1 MVLRPSL
8 ILLLLLHT
16 SQAGFCPTSCTCQP
30 REGIVRCEGPQ
41 RLFSVPI
48 SLPENTTV
56 LHLKGN
62 AIRSIA
68 SLPPLRQLTALFLSH
83 NRIQS
88 LPENF
93 LDSFPALSH
102 LALGHNEISSVHS
115 LAVRTSRVKI
125 LELRHNKITHLSSSA
140 LDALSSLHSLD
151 LSHNHLHSLP
161 TDLLVNT
168 KKLEI
173 FRVNGNPIN
182 CDCRLK
188 PFLNVI
194 KKDSSK
200 IHCHSPKKLS
210 TREIGELSA
219 SDLSCPQAE
228 VESSSKQGQVLQCPY
243 AETSIWLYKEKEID
257 ETFSGAY
264 TAFPNGSL
272 AVPAN
277 VDPTHFSCTF
287 ERRPMA
293 FRARRQSSSHGS
305 APVFTFKSVDNTFR
319 EGTPVKI
326 HCEVIGIPRPQVEWW
341 FRGQRLVHSRKHDLT
356 NGNQILKVYPF
367 LEGDVG
373 SYVCRAANAHGRI
386 ESSVRIDLISSVPPS
401 IYDAPHSASVNPGEQ
416 VTLRCKARGVPRP
429 FIAWFF
435 DGSEIPH
442 LKGRFAF
449 IEHVLPSIC
458 NEALKSVV
466 AKFNS
471 SKLITQRQQAAEVL
485 KDEGSEVKLAK
496 VDATVHG
503 DLASKFEV
511 PEDWDTKPVKV
522 LVGKNFKEV
531 DKNSGKG
538 HLVKFYAPCR
548 SCLFE
553 RNSDATSN
561 KVLIANVVPTQ
572 NEVSTDGTELTIA
585 PVSRQDDGIF
595 SCMAGNSVGS
605 MIAEARLTVR
615 GVAAIDNALQ
625 EETLKTIVDR
635 ARANVDSKS
644 EHERFNNVRVAIPQF
659 LLLSRAINS
668 TRLALSQ
675 DGVKSVADMKKL
687 FRFSIPAQAVELS
700 KAREI
705 YEESIRLVNA
715 HVDSGLNL
723 AGVDISGANVSFESV
738 LAPSHVQT
746 IMELS
751 GCQAGLFKNNPCTSM
766 CFHAKY
772 RSYDGQCNNLDRP
785 TWGVAQWPLRRL
797 LPAIYENGFNTP
809 TGWNKGKLY
818 NGFPMPNA
826 RLVSRQL
833 VATREITAHTSLSSF
848 VMQWGQL
855 VDHDMTHTPMALS
868 RNAYT
873 SGAICNRTCDNVD
886 PCFNIPLLPDDPK
899 LQRNNE
905 HHRKFPCI
913 EFERSGAICGSGE
926 TSLLFQRV
934 TQREQMNI
942 LAVEMGK
949 EEGRVAN
956 VCKLTSYLDGSFLYG
971 STEVQALE
979 LRDLFGDHGLLRFD
993 IVSSSQKPYLPFEKD
1008 SMMDCRRVSLL
1019 LFSLSRNN
1027 SAENPIRC
1035 FLAGDLRANEQ
1046 LGLTAMHTLFLREH
1060 NRLAAKLLEINP
1072 LWDGEKIFQESR
1084 KIIGAVMQHIT
1095 YEHWLPLVLGKSG
1108 YAELIGEYKGYNP
1121 EAKTRTFQVDASVSN
1136 VFATAAF
1143 RFGHTLINPKLRRL
1157 NENFTT
1163 IAQGDISLH
1172 EALFAPERMLSEGG
1186 VDPLLRGL
1194 FASPLKLPK
1203 PDQLLNTE
1211 LTEMLFNRN
1220 VEIALDLASLNIQR
1234 SRDHGLQSYT
1244 EYRRF
1249 CNLSAPTTWEEMET
1263 VIKDSD
1269 VVQKLR
1275 SLYGHPGNIDVWVGG
1290 IVERR
1295 LSEGLVGPLFACII
1309 AEQFKRT
1316 RDGDR
1321 FWYENPS
1328 VFSPLQLQQIKKAT
1342 LGRLLCDNGDNI
1354 TRKNVFMYP
1363 GNSSKLYERCDAHPS
1378 INLAVF
1384 SSCCDSSVCEGEQ
1397 QQELPMRRRRT
1408 LKSCLT
1414 DDNKHH
1420 KHGDSWSQD
1429 ECTQCKCENGAVWCS
1444 ATCK

>member
-466 AKFNS
+466 AKHRPSTCSPHPFRMN
-471 SKLITQRQQAAEVL
+471 KLASLAVAGLLVVAPVLSVDMEEEENVLVLTNDNFESALEAHPQAAEVL

-538 HLVKFYAPCR
+538 HLVKFYAPW
-548 SCLFE
+548 
-553 RNSDATSN
+553 
-561 KVLIANVVPTQ
+561 
-572 NEVSTDGTELTIA
+572 
-585 PVSRQDDGIF
+585 
-595 SCMAGNSVGS
+595 
-605 MIAEARLTVR
+605 
-615 GVAAIDNALQ
+615 
-625 EETLKTIVDR
+625 
-635 ARANVDSKS
+635 
-644 EHERFNNVRVAIPQF
+644 
-659 LLLSRAINS
+659 
-668 TRLALSQ
+668 
-675 DGVKSVADMKKL
+675 
-687 FRFSIPAQAVELS
+687 
-700 KAREI
+700 
-705 YEESIRLVNA
+705 Y
-715 HVDSGLNL
+715 
-723 AGVDISGANVSFESV
+723 
-738 LAPSHVQT
+738 
-746 IMELS
+746 
-751 GCQAGLFKNNPCTSM
+751 
-766 CFHAKY
+766 
-772 RSYDGQCNNLDRP
+772 
-785 TWGVAQWPLRRL
+785 
-797 LPAIYENGFNTP
+797 
-809 TGWNKGKLY
+809 
-818 NGFPMPNA
+818 
-826 RLVSRQL
+826 
-833 VATREITAHTSLSSF
+833 
-848 VMQWGQL
+848 
-855 VDHDMTHTPMALS
+855 
-868 RNAYT
+868 
-873 SGAICNRTCDNVD
+873 
-886 PCFNIPLLPDDPK
+886 
-899 LQRNNE
+899 
-905 HHRKFPCI
+905 
-913 EFERSGAICGSGE
+913 
-926 TSLLFQRV
+926 
-934 TQREQMNI
+934 
-942 LAVEMGK
+942 
-949 EEGRVAN
+949 
-956 VCKLTSYLDGSFLYG
+956 
-971 STEVQALE
+971 
-979 LRDLFGDHGLLRFD
+979 
-993 IVSSSQKPYLPFEKD
+993 
-1008 SMMDCRRVSLL
+1008 
-1019 LFSLSRNN
+1019 
-1027 SAENPIRC
+1027 
-1035 FLAGDLRANEQ
+1035 
-1046 LGLTAMHTLFLREH
+1046 
-1060 NRLAAKLLEINP
+1060 
-1072 LWDGEKIFQESR
+1072 
-1084 KIIGAVMQHIT
+1084 
-1095 YEHWLPLVLGKSG
+1095 
-1108 YAELIGEYKGYNP
+1108 
-1121 EAKTRTFQVDASVSN
+1121 
-1136 VFATAAF
+1136 
-1143 RFGHTLINPKLRRL
+1143 
-1157 NENFTT
+1157 
-1163 IAQGDISLH
+1163 
-1172 EALFAPERMLSEGG
+1172 
-1186 VDPLLRGL
+1186 
-1194 FASPLKLPK
+1194 
-1203 PDQLLNTE
+1203 
-1211 LTEMLFNRN
+1211 
-1220 VEIALDLASLNIQR
+1220 VEIAMKTYTFVYIVRTLQVARACLRGTRTPLPTRFSSPTSSLPR
-1234 SRDHGLQSYT
+1234 TRL
-1244 EYRRF
+1244 ERPPRRTKRG
-1249 CNLSAPTTWEEMET
+1249 NTP
-1263 VIKDSD
+1263 
-1269 VVQKLR
+1269 
-1275 SLYGHPGNIDVWVGG
+1275 SLY
-1290 IVERR
+1290 
-1295 LSEGLVGPLFACII
+1295 
-1309 AEQFKRT
+1309 
-1316 RDGDR
+1316 
-1321 FWYENPS
+1321 
-1328 VFSPLQLQQIKKAT
+1328 
-1342 LGRLLCDNGDNI
+1342 
-1354 TRKNVFMYP
+1354 
-1363 GNSSKLYERCDAHPS
+1363 
-1378 INLAVF
+1378 
-1384 SSCCDSSVCEGEQ
+1384 
-1397 QQELPMRRRRT
+1397 
-1408 LKSCLT
+1408 
-1414 DDNKHH
+1414 
-1420 KHGDSWSQD
+1420 
-1429 ECTQCKCENGAVWCS
+1429 
-1444 ATCK
+1444 

>member
-1 MVLRPSL
+1 RMVLRSSL
-8 ILLLLLHT
+8 ILLLLLLHGAQST
-16 SQAGFCPTSCTCQP
+16 YCPTACSCQP

-41 RLFSVPI
+41 RLFSVPL

-62 AIRSIA
+62 SIRSIS

-93 LDSFPALSH
+93 LDSFPALEH
-102 LALGHNEISSVHS
+102 LALGHNDITSVHS
-115 LAVRTSRVKI
+115 LALRTSRVKI

-168 KKLEI
+168 KRLEL
-173 FRVNGNPIN
+173 FRINGNPIH

-188 PFLNVI
+188 PFLDVI
-194 KKDSSK
+194 RKDSSK
-200 IHCHSPKKLS
+200 ASHCHSPKKLS
-210 TREIGELSA
+210 TREIASLET
-219 SDLSCPQAE
+219 SDLSCPQPE
-228 VESSSKQGQVLQCPY
+228 VESTTRDGRVLQCPY
-243 AETSIWLYKEKEID
+243 AETSLWLFKEQEMD
-257 ETFSGAY
+257 ESFPDAY

-272 AVPAN
+272 AVPAST
-277 VDPTHFSCTF
+277 DPTQFSCTF

-293 FRARRQSSSHGS
+293 VRARRQLSSSQRS
-305 APVFTFKSVDNTFR
+305 APVFTFKSVDNTYR
-319 EGTPVKI
+319 EGTAVKM
-326 HCEVIGIPRPQVEWW
+326 HCEVTGSPRPHIEWW
-341 FRGQRLVHSRKHDLT
+341 FRGVRLSHSRKYEMS
-356 NGNQILKVYPF
+356 NGDQIMKVYPF

-373 SYVCRAANAHGRI
+373 SYICRAANAHGRI

-401 IYDAPHSASVNPGEQ
+401 IYDAPHSVAVNPGAQ

-442 LKGRFAF
+442 LKGRFA
-449 IEHVLPSIC
+449 VS
-458 NEALKSVV
+458 A
-466 AKFNS
+466 
-471 SKLITQRQQAAEVL
+471 
-485 KDEGSEVKLAK
+485 DGS
-496 VDATVHG
+496 
-503 DLASKFEV
+503 
-511 PEDWDTKPVKV
+511 
-522 LVGKNFKEV
+522 
-531 DKNSGKG
+531 
-538 HLVKFYAPCR
+538 
-548 SCLFE
+548 
-553 RNSDATSN
+553 
-561 KVLIANVVPTQ
+561 
-572 NEVSTDGTELTIA
+572 ELTIS
-585 PVSRQDDGIF
+585 PVSRQDDGMF
-595 SCMAGNSVGS
+595 SCMAGNTVGS
-605 MIAEARLTVR
+605 MMAEARLTVR

-625 EETLKTIVDR
+625 DATLRSIVDR
-635 ARANVDSKS
+635 ARDNVD
-644 EHERFNNVRVAIPQF
+644 
-659 LLLSRAINS
+659 RAINS
-668 TRLALSQ
+668 TRLALTQ

-766 CFHAKY
+766 CFHSKY
-772 RSYDGQCNNLDRP
+772 RSYDGQCNNLDQP

-797 LPAIYENGFNTP
+797 LPARYENGFNTP
-809 TGWNKGKLY
+809 SGWNRDKLY
-818 NGFPMPNA
+818 NGFPLPNA
-826 RLVSRQL
+826 RLVSRKL
-833 VATREITAHTSLSSF
+833 VATREITTHTSLSSF

-855 VDHDMTHTPMALS
+855 VDHDITHTPMALS

-899 LQRNNE
+899 LQRGNE

-942 LAVEMGK
+942 L
-949 EEGRVAN
+949 
-956 VCKLTSYLDGSFLYG
+956 TSYLDGSFLYG

-993 IVSSSQKPYLPFEKD
+993 IVSSAQKPYLPFEKD
-1008 SMMDCRRVSLL
+1008 SMMDCRR
-1019 LFSLSRNN
+1019 NN
-1027 SAENPIRC
+1027 SADNPIRC

-1084 KIIGAVMQHIT
+1084 KIISAVMQHIT
-1095 YEHWLPLVLGKSG
+1095 YAHWLPLVLGKTG
-1108 YAELIGEYKGYNP
+1108 YAELIGEYKGYNH
-1121 EAKTRTFQVDASVSN
+1121 EVDASVSN

-1157 NENFTT
+1157 DENFTT
-1163 IAQGDISLH
+1163 IPQGDIPLH

-1234 SRDHGLQSYT
+1234 ARDHGLQSYT

-1249 CNLSAPTTWEEMET
+1249 CNLSVPTNWEEMGT
-1263 VIKDSD
+1263 VIKDTD

-1275 SLYGHPGNIDVWVGG
+1275 NLYGHPANIDVWVGG

-1321 FWYENPS
+1321 FWYENPE
-1328 VFSPLQLQQIKKAT
+1328 VFTPTELQQIKKAT

-1354 TRKNVFMYP
+1354 TRVQKNVFMYP
-1363 GNSSKLYERCDAHPS
+1363 GNSSQLYERCDAHPS

-1384 SSCCDSSVCEGEQ
+1384 SSCCDSSVCEGLPQ
-1397 QQELPMRRRRT
+1397 AELPSRRRRT
-1408 LKSCLT
+1408 LRACLT
-1414 DDNKHH
+1414 DDGKHW

-1429 ECTQCKCENGAVWCS
+1429 ECTRCKCENGAVWCS
-1444 ATCK
+1444 VVCK